1 MDRIGIEFITVFGLP
16 PVEFVHLAADVG
28 CQQIGLAL
36 APMFET
42 PLDYPAW
49 SLRDDPALRRDVVA
63 AMRERGVSIS
73 VGEGFLVWPDKDI
86 RGSAADLDTMCELG
100 VRRINMCS
108 IDPDASRSFDQF
120 AALVERA
127 EAAGLETT
135 LEFGPI
141 FSIPDLPTA
150 LAALRHVGRSS
161 FRLLIDTLHFA
172 RAGLT
177 PKDLAALDP
186 SIIGYAQ
193 LCDARLG
200 FTPESYM
207 NEARFERMVPGT
219 GELPLLDIV
228 AALPRDIV
236 LGLEVPM
243 LSKAQAEVDPHERV
257 GRCVEAT
264 RNLLAR
270 LERR

>member
-16 PVEFVHLAADVG
+16 PIEFVHLAADVG
-28 CQQIGLAL
+28 CRQIGLAL

-49 SLRDDPALRRDVVA
+49 SLRDDPVLRREVVA

-73 VGEGFLVWPDKDI
+73 VGEGFLVWPRTDMRDC
-86 RGSAADLDTMCELG
+86 AADLDTMCELG
-100 VRRINMCS
+100 VRRINVCS
-108 IDPDASRSFDQF
+108 VDPDTGRSFDQF

-127 EAAGLETT
+127 EAVGLETT

-141 FSIPDLPTA
+141 FTIPDLPTA

-161 FRLLIDTLHFA
+161 FRLLIDTLHLA
-172 RAGLT
+172 RAGLG
-177 PKDLAALDP
+177 PKDIAAIDP
-186 SIIGYAQ
+186 GIIGYAQ
-193 LCDARLG
+193 LCDARLA

-219 GELPLLDIV
+219 GELPLFDIV

-243 LSKAQAEVDPHERV
+243 LSEAQAEVDPHGRV
-257 GRCVEAT
+257 GRCVDAT